1 MASSFASGAFFPL
14 KTVSVAKR
22 LRYPPVGGRAGIPL
36 RPERHEPFSIASVR
50 RRLTIALA
58 RRLPRCPCCQQPSK
72 AAASMPSAP
81 LMTQ

>member
-36 RPERHEPFSIASVR
+36 RAERHEPFSIASVR

-58 RRLPRCPCCQQPSK
+58 RRLPRCPCCQRPYTSTAQPNPTS
-72 AAASMPSAP
+72 SH
-81 LMTQ
+81 L